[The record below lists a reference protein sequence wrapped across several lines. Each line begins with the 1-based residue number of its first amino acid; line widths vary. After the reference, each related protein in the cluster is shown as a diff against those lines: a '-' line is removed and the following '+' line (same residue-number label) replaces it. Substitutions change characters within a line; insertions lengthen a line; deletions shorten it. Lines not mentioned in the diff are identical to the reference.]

1 MARARVGGLSR
12 KTGINP
18 VPIVI
23 FVLVAALVGAGLFA
37 WDYSWRKKQEEAT
50 KPPAPDVIVRS
61 LIENIIGKDT
71 VKGVKLDTA
80 TGTVNATFE
89 SATFKPEEAQK
100 DPQKWVANSREFLTA
115 EARLASDIILNV
127 PQPILAQVPA
137 MGDIKTIALT
147 IVYQKATLATAVAE
161 RGKEIQVTFVDSRL
175 K

>member
-80 TGTVNATFE
+80 TGTANATFE
-89 SATFKPEEAQK
+89 SAPFTPEGSIRCRS
-100 DPQKWVANSREFLTA
+100 SR
-115 EARLASDIILNV
+115 
-127 PQPILAQVPA
+127 
-137 MGDIKTIALT
+137 
-147 IVYQKATLATAVAE
+147 
-161 RGKEIQVTFVDSRL
+161 
-175 K
+175 